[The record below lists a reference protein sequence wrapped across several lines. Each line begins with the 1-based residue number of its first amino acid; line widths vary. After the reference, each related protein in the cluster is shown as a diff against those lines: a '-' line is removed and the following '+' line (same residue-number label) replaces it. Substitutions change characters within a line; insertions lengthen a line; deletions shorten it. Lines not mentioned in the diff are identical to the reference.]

1 MWCPVWCGLVDDL
14 APADDCCLFIWFT
27 VIRQWFFHSLL
38 LLQEVELQHGHDAH
52 KNLLRAGSVPSLGT
66 SKPAKTKT
74 LLYHNDNDTRSQE
87 ALPTISLSA
96 IKCNKVTTI
105 TV

>member
-1 MWCPVWCGLVDDL
+1 MILLQLMIVVYLFGLQSLGSV
-14 APADDCCLFIWFT
+14 
-27 VIRQWFFHSLL
+27 FFHSLL
-38 LLQEVELQHGHDAH
+38 LLQEVELQHGRDAH

-66 SKPAKTKT
+66 SKPAKSKT